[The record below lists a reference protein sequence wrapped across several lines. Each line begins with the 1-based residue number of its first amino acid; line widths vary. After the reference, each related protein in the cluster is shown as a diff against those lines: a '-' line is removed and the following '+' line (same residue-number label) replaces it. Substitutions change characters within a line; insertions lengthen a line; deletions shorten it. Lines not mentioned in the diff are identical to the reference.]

1 MDLSGSSPYSFVF
14 VLKLIPKSPIFRLN
28 HRLQIEQPALEQ
40 EQISRD
46 KLWISLKNRR
56 DSLEVWV
63 MCFRAAYTK
72 KVRFRTEMNYFTTD
86 TEDTEI

>member
-1 MDLSGSSPYSFVF
+1 
-14 VLKLIPKSPIFRLN
+14 
-28 HRLQIEQPALEQ
+28 
-40 EQISRD
+40 
-46 KLWISLKNRR
+46 
-56 DSLEVWV
+56 